1 MHGQLKWKTER
12 PPSTNP
18 KMPQIPAKCLK
29 CLRSFMKHEQ
39 QKRKTRDVSSNEPE
53 IAITAW
59 KVPFLSS
66 FVHEARKTEKEDF
79 ARFLQRTRN
88 RGKSAWKMPFL
99 SSFVHEARTTE
110 KEDQRHFLQR
120 TRNSRNCLK
129 GPESVFVR
137 E

>member
-1 MHGQLKWKTER
+1 
-12 PPSTNP
+12 
-18 KMPQIPAKCLK
+18 
-29 CLRSFMKHEQ
+29 MKHEK
-39 QKRKTRDVSSNEPE
+39 QKRKTLHVSSNEPE
-53 IAITAW
+53 T
-59 KVPFLSS
+59 
-66 FVHEARKTEKEDF
+66 EAT
-79 ARFLQRTRN
+79 
-88 RGKSAWKMPFL
+88 AWKMPFL